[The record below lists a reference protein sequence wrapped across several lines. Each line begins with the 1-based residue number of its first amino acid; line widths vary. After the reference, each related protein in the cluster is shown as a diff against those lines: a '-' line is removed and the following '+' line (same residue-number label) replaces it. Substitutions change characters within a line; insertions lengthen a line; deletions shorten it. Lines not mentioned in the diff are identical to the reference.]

1 MSGTYKYEIIFR
13 SGYDVIDG
21 MATYALLDNLM
32 RHAAYAFECK
42 DGDIDVLFGDEYKDL
57 FPPFRVALGLPPATF
72 DTLARA
78 RVDAIRDQR
87 IKDRAGSL
95 SFPCKRGVSVPGKT
109 HRAVVAFTVEES
121 KAVLAACKLRET
133 TATPVFHSAIALA
146 VRDLQPRETSSRE
159 GKYASYVISNLRKY
173 CEPPCNGPQHAM
185 MTCHA
190 NSAASLVVHL
200 NIPSNTTPRTKQC
213 PSEFH
218 RVLQQV
224 QAFYNSCKDAT
235 LDDLLDAAL
244 CWTARTLEWPT
255 EPCPIP
261 APTSSPIISLSSRG
275 VTDNF
280 TDTQY
285 GPFQVL
291 DPWAVGTELSPGLG
305 VSLATW
311 QGVMVLA
318 SCVQ

>member
-1 MSGTYKYEIIFR
+1 
-13 SGYDVIDG
+13 
-21 MATYALLDNLM
+21 
-32 RHAAYAFECK
+32 
-42 DGDIDVLFGDEYKDL
+42 
-57 FPPFRVALGLPPATF
+57 
-72 DTLARA
+72 
-78 RVDAIRDQR
+78 
-87 IKDRAGSL
+87 
-95 SFPCKRGVSVPGKT
+95 
-109 HRAVVAFTVEES
+109 
-121 KAVLAACKLRET
+121 
-133 TATPVFHSAIALA
+133 
-146 VRDLQPRETSSRE
+146 
-159 GKYASYVISNLRKY
+159 
-173 CEPPCNGPQHAM
+173 M

-218 RVLQQV
+218 QVLQQV

-275 VTDNF
+275 VTDN
-280 TDTQY
+280 
-285 GPFQVL
+285 
-291 DPWAVGTELSPGLG
+291 LG

-311 QGVMVLA
+311 QGVMCLRAAFNEAFQDQDSVQKYLESVKKIVLEGLNI
-318 SCVQ
+318 V